1 MTPPVSEIVTI
12 AITTRKH
19 LWSRGPAPPTAATIV
34 RRGLHV
40 LDDHPSRVFTTNSS
54 TVLYLIPC
62 RNTCRN
68 ISSGVSPAYA
78 ILVCMQPVVLLS
90 HHTLQP
96 RGDRNGRAS
105 WKVRTQDKK
114 ETADGCRS
122 CAVDGS
128 LPHVRP
134 RASFDPGGVRECLNA
149 HHESSPPCNQ
159 PRPL

>member
-1 MTPPVSEIVTI
+1 MTPPVSEIATI

-68 ISSGVSPAYA
+68 ISSGVSSAYA
-78 ILVCMQPVVLLS
+78 ILVSCNPSFCCLITPCNPAGTETDELPGRFGRKTRKRRRTAAEAVLLTARS
-90 HHTLQP
+90 PTSGPGL
-96 RGDRNGRAS
+96 AL
-105 WKVRTQDKK
+105 TQ
-114 ETADGCRS
+114 EAY
-122 CAVDGS
+122 
-128 LPHVRP
+128 
-134 RASFDPGGVRECLNA
+134 
-149 HHESSPPCNQ
+149 ESA
-159 PRPL
+159 